1 MINIIILLII
11 LVLIY
16 IFLFLKKE
24 YFQDPA
30 PSAPSAPT
38 KPLPPNET
46 VNLLKAVMD
55 DTDLDIDNATEMID
69 NSNVMLNSDS
79 ENIFDSDKL
88 TTYLDEKILNLQNQ
102 YQSDNTQLPSIQDNN
117 YTKYNHQLRLLINS
131 RNLGQNIMLNVLKNK
146 INYILGTFN
155 KIDHIKKKY
164 V

>member
-24 YFQDPA
+24 YFQDPD
-30 PSAPSAPT
+30 PSAPT
-38 KPLPPNET
+38 TTPTPPPPNET
-46 VNLLKAVMD
+46 INLLKAVMD
-55 DTDLDIDNATEMID
+55 EDLDIATEMID

-131 RNLGQNIMLNVLKNK
+131 RNLGQNIMLSVLKNK

-155 KIDHIKKKY
+155 KVEDIKKKY